1 MKPTSKARTGFPKAA
16 AWMLSLFLAVA
27 QLAWS
32 ADAAQ
37 AAGDTLDT
45 SAPAPQG
52 MEGGSTDTS
61 AQAVASG
68 YAGPSEAIGPEPA
81 PGGFMVPIDGDVF
94 YDPDVR
100 VLVSVPTPPASM
112 VLLLDGYPET
122 NPLTMNEG
130 LLTANLGSLKSG
142 VHQLTLLLFNERTEI
157 IERHDVR
164 FFIRLPEPIRKARE
178 GNYRQFGR
186 LVAKVDWKNGE
197 AKGRILSQSELKLA
211 PGDST
216 LVAGEAETPVS
227 QEVDGVT
234 EGAYN
239 LKYKQFEAYGKVLLR
254 ADENRFRQPSHRV
267 TANVKYGPWI
277 GLKAGDVY
285 PLYNPL
291 LLNGTRVRGAEG
303 MLSLTTGETTWGS
316 FRAVRGETRRVVP
329 AYTVRYDTGNGNP
342 RIDTVPGSFQQN
354 LIAFRLGMG
363 GGPKFDLG
371 FSLMKASDDE
381 GDEASRKIN
390 NLVHGTRPMENV
402 ATGVD
407 LRVGAWD
414 GRIQLYSNSAF
425 SLFTKDKSLGAFSAD
440 TFGVAFDPKD
450 WEDKFV
456 FNATTRGWQYLL
468 SKKGGK
474 GTDVPGFIGSNS
486 AMESGIVTSIPIY
499 GLVQELEL
507 RYSHLGLEYH
517 SEGNPFLGGNPGDGF
532 TVIEKLSVLDNKVS
546 VGMELG
552 NYDQDLGVTTQV
564 QRTLKV
570 DLRFTPGPYNPSFW
584 VGGGRSNIAPEGSYA
599 HQFSS
604 SFLNFNTG
612 GYHQWQLPNAKLHT
626 TVLYGFTQSEYAL
639 ENAVPDTSDQE
650 FPTTR
655 THIVNGMLQYKM
667 RNVGFL
673 PRLAYSF
680 SHNGIQQP
688 TNSVTVGFLEPLL
701 DEKVKVDLS
710 GTVGQYPESNDKNDV
725 SFGLGAN
732 VEYVLGPQQTFRL
745 REKMVQYGKR
755 RHLLVGANYELFF

>member
-1 MKPTSKARTGFPKAA
+1 MMRPTG
-16 AWMLSLFLAVA
+16 WMLALLLAFAAPPVR
-27 QLAWS
+27 S
-32 ADAAQ
+32 AGAAP
-37 AAGDTLDT
+37 AAPAGGDTLDT
-45 SAPAPQG
+45 STPAPQG
-52 MEGGSTDTS
+52 MEGSADTS
-61 AQAVASG
+61 AQAAASG

-100 VLVSVPTPPASM
+100 VLASLPTPPASM
-112 VLLLDGYPET
+112 VLLLDGYAET
-122 NPLTMNEG
+122 NPLTVSEG

-186 LVAKVDWKNGE
+186 VVAKVDWKNGE

-211 PGDST
+211 PGSDST
-216 LVAGEAETPVS
+216 LVAGEAEAPVS

-254 ADENRFRQPSHRV
+254 ADENRFRQPSHRL
-267 TANVKYGPWI
+267 TANVKYGPWV

-291 LLNGTRVRGAEG
+291 ILNGTRVRGGEG

-316 FRAVRGETRRVVP
+316 FRAVRGETHREVP
-329 AYTVRYDTGNGNP
+329 SYTVRYDTGSGTP
-342 RIDTVPGSFQQN
+342 RIDTVPGTFSQRMM
-354 LIAFRLGMG
+354 AFRLGLG

-371 FSLMKASDDE
+371 FTLMKASDVE
-381 GDEASRKIN
+381 GDEDSRKIN
-390 NLVHGTRPMENV
+390 RLLHGTRPMEN
-402 ATGVD
+402 AAGGFD
-407 LRVGAWD
+407 LRVGVWD
-414 GRIQLYSNSAF
+414 GRIQLYSNSGM
-425 SLFTKDKSLGAFSAD
+425 SLFTKDKSLGSFSAD
-440 TFGVAFDPKD
+440 TFDVAFDPKD
-450 WEDKFV
+450 WEDKFI
-456 FNATTRGWQYLL
+456 FNSTTRGWQYLL
-468 SKKGGK
+468 AKKGGAS
-474 GTDVPGFIGSNS
+474 TDVSGFIASNS
-486 AMESGIVTSIPIY
+486 AMESGIVTSIPFY
-499 GLVQELEL
+499 GIVQEMEL

-517 SEGNPFLGGNPGDGF
+517 SEGNPFLGGNPGDGI
-532 TVIEKLSVLDNKVS
+532 TVIEKLSVLENKVS
-546 VGMELG
+546 VAMELG
-552 NYDQDLGVTTQV
+552 NYEQDLGVTSQV

-570 DLRFTPGPYNPSFW
+570 DLRFTPGPYNPSLW
-584 VGGGRSNIAPEGSYA
+584 VGGGRSNIAPLGTYA

-612 GYHQWQLPNAKLHT
+612 GYHQFQLSNAKLHT
-626 TVLYGFTQSEYAL
+626 TLLYGFTQSEFAL
-639 ENAVPDTSDQE
+639 ENEVPDTAGTAQD
-650 FPTTR
+650 FPTTQ
-655 THIVNGMLQYKM
+655 THIVNGMMQYKM

-673 PRLAYSF
+673 PRVSYTF
-680 SHNGIQQP
+680 SHNGIQLP
-688 TNSVTVGFLEPLL
+688 TNSVTLGFLQPLL
-701 DEKVKVDLS
+701 DDKVRVDLA

-725 SFGLGAN
+725 SVGLGAN

-755 RHLLVGANYELFF
+755 KHLLVGANYELFF